1 MACRAIYF
9 IDMMGKV
16 LMNRNYRGDIEHL
29 ISS

>member
-29 ISS
+29 INS